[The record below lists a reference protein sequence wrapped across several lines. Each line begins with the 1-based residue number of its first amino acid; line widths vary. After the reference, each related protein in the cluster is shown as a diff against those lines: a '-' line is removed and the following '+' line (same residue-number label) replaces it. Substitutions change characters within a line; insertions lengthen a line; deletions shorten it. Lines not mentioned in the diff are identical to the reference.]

1 MLVAIAGNSYTIQL
15 KPSHLGWGD
24 YRYTNTRDI
33 IYGEGYIPLPKP
45 YAKAFNI
52 FNSNYSATGLGYNL
66 FRASSV
72 DGFLNNVTLL
82 AQGSS
87 TAGDIYAKQFSVH
100 GNLKMIGAWYASQNA
115 TTNNLVRVTW
125 TSPTD
130 ILLEII

>member
-1 MLVAIAGNSYTIQL
+1 MAHAGNTYTSRL
-15 KPSHLGWGD
+15 KPSHLGWGN

-45 YAKAFNI
+45 CAMAFDI
-52 FNSNYSATGLGYNL
+52 FNSNHSTIGLGYNL
-66 FRASSV
+66 FCASSV

-87 TAGDIYAKQFSVH
+87 TSGDIYAKQFSVQ
-100 GNLKMIGAWYASQNA
+100 GNLKIIGRWYASQHA